1 MLLYRYIVK
10 EHIFPFLASLGIIIF
25 LFIMQQA
32 IFMLDRIVSKNIDPM
47 VVLEVFLIQLG
58 WILALGIP
66 MAILS
71 ATLMTF
77 GRMAGDNEIT
87 AIKASG
93 RSMAA
98 LVIPVISLGAVM
110 TVCLFFFHDLILPEA
125 NHHAANL
132 LGDISRKRP
141 AAFIEPGVLI
151 KDFPNYTLYVEHV
164 NSKTGD
170 LKGVRIFAD
179 DPNQDP
185 SVTVAESGNIRV
197 TGDAEY
203 IELSLFNG
211 ETHST
216 SRRKE
221 TDYFIARFAK
231 QVFYL
236 KNIDTR
242 LERTTEGSRG
252 DREKTI
258 AVMMRDVRGFQESNR
273 AAALEYTDVIDSAAG
288 FIARM
293 DTAAPAEKQVSGA
306 DTVAASA
313 GKQGT
318 RADTRAASAAV
329 HASQRQ
335 STDSGAAEKDS
346 AALAFTAWAAGL
358 RNGAGPALNKMRADN
373 AAADRYIRAKQANDK
388 EIARYMVEVHKK
400 FAIPI
405 ACIIFVFIGAPL
417 GIMARRGGLAVGAA
431 YSIFFFIIYWAGLI
445 SGENLADRQIIH
457 PAAAMWAGNVFLAI
471 CGAALMFLMMRETS
485 IGLSFFKNVF
495 GKNSSMVNYIR
506 GTRFFRVLRF
516 FFRLPWILFR
526 LPQWVLNKAGGL
538 LPMYLTGAFLGYAF
552 GLLAAL
558 VVIFVTIDYVSNLNR
573 FEQASYLQMG
583 LYYYYYLP
591 WIIQTVLPIVLFLS
605 SMFSMGRL
613 AKTSELTAMKA
624 AGLNIRQLTTPLLAL
639 GVLIS
644 VGVFFGGE
652 KYLPYANEQRRLIR
666 GNFSKDA
673 APEQPQKAVR
683 EYRRNFFYFG
693 TPEIMYVFN
702 EFCTEPQFFRR
713 VSRYTFTENRIA
725 ERVDAGE
732 AVFDGTGWG
741 FANGH
746 KRVFSDDGMSAA
758 AFTSLSDSVLKTE
771 PPEMVKRLKSVEEMS
786 YWELTGFIEAARRRG
801 EQVQKYMAELEFKIA
816 LPVMNFV
823 VVLFGLALAARSG
836 RKGGAALLGFG
847 LMLSFIYWILSRFT
861 LVFAQNGYIPVLW
874 GAWLGNAI
882 FFILGAVLYR
892 RAAH

>member
-10 EHIFPFLASLGIIIF
+10 EHIFPFLASLGIIVF

-32 IFMLDRIVSKNIDPM
+32 IFMLDRIVSKNINPM

-93 RSMAA
+93 RSMTA
-98 LVIPVISLGAVM
+98 LVVPVMALGAVM
-110 TVCLFFFHDLILPEA
+110 TVSLFFFHDLILPEA

-170 LKGVRIFAD
+170 LKGVRIFSD

-185 SVTVAESGNIRV
+185 NVTVSETGNIRV
-197 TGDAEY
+197 TGDGEY

-211 ETHST
+211 ETHSA
-216 SRRKE
+216 SRKNE
-221 TDYFIARFAK
+221 SDYFIARFAK

-258 AVMMRDVRGFQESNR
+258 AMMTQDVRAFKESNR
-273 AAALEYTDVIDSAAG
+273 EMALAYTSVLDSVG
-288 FIARM
+288 DFIARM
-293 DTAAPAEKQVSGA
+293 DTAGAGPADAPKE
-306 DTVAASA
+306 AA
-313 GKQGT
+313 Q
-318 RADTRAASAAV
+318 RNAV
-329 HASQRQ
+329 PPA
-335 STDSGAAEKDS
+335 DSGGAGAEKDS
-346 AALAFTAWAAGL
+346 AAIAFAAW
-358 RNGAGPALNKMRADN
+358 GAKLQSGVGHAIGRMRSDN
-373 AAADRYIRAKQANDK
+373 ITADRYIRAKQANDS
-388 EIARYMVEVHKK
+388 EIARYMVEIHKK
-400 FAIPI
+400 FAIPF
-405 ACIIFVFIGAPL
+405 ACIIFVLIGAPL
-417 GIMARRGGLAVGAA
+417 GIMARRGGLAVGAT
-431 YSIFFFIIYWAGLI
+431 YSVFFFVIYWAGLI
-445 SGENLADRQIIH
+445 SGENLADRQIIS
-457 PAAAMWAGNVFLAI
+457 PAVGMWAGNVFLAA
-471 CGAALMFLMMRETS
+471 CGAALMILMMRETS
-485 IGLSFFKNVF
+485 ISFSFAKNLF
-495 GKNSSMVNYIR
+495 GKNSSAAAYIA
-506 GTRFFRVLRF
+506 GTRLFRLLRVS
-516 FFRLPWILFR
+516 FRLPGILFR
-526 LPQWVLNKAGGL
+526 LPQRLLNRVGGVLPA
-538 LPMYLTGAFLGYAF
+538 YLMGTFLGYVF

-558 VVIFVTIDYVSNLNR
+558 VVIFVTIDYVSNISR
-573 FEQASYLQMG
+573 FEQASYFQVV

-591 WIIQTVLPIVLFLS
+591 WITLTVLPIVLFLS

-624 AGLNIRQLTTPLLAL
+624 AGVNIMQLTSPLLVLGAL
-639 GVLIS
+639 IAIGA
-644 VGVFFGGE
+644 FFGGE
-652 KYLPYANEQRRLIR
+652 KYIPHANEQRRLIR

-673 APEQPQKAVR
+673 KPEQPPKVVR

-693 TPEIMYVFN
+693 APEIMYVFN
-702 EFCTEPQFFRR
+702 EFCTEPQFFRK
-713 VSRYTFTENRIA
+713 VSRYVFTERGIT
-725 ERVDAGE
+725 ERVDAAE
-732 AVFDGTGWG
+732 AEFDGAAWSFVRGQR
-741 FANGH
+741 
-746 KRVFSDDGMSAA
+746 RVFSEDGMSASAFA
-758 AFTSLSDSVLKTE
+758 ALPDSVLTAE

-786 YWELTGFIEAARRRG
+786 YWELSGFIEAARRRG

-823 VVLFGLALAARSG
+823 VILFGLSLSARSG
-836 RKGGAALLGFG
+836 RKGGAALFG
-847 LMLSFIYWILSRFT
+847 LGLLLSFFYWILSRFA
-861 LVFAQNGYIPVLW
+861 LVFAQNGYIPTLW
-874 GAWLGNAI
+874 GAWIGNVI
-882 FFILGAVLYR
+882 FLIVGIALYR
-892 RAAH
+892 KAAH

>member
-10 EHIFPFLASLGIIIF
+10 EHIFPFLASLGIIVF

-47 VVLEVFLIQLG
+47 VVLEVFIIQLG

-98 LVIPVISLGAVM
+98 LVVPVMALAAVM
-110 TVCLFFFHDLILPEA
+110 TVSLFFFHDLILPEA

-141 AAFIEPGVLI
+141 AAFIESGVLI

-170 LKGVRIFAD
+170 LKGVRIFSD

-185 SVTVAESGNIRV
+185 NVTVAQTGNIRV
-197 TGDAEY
+197 TDDGEY

-216 SRRKE
+216 SRKNE
-221 TDYFIARFAK
+221 KDYFIARFAK

-242 LERTTEGSRG
+242 LERTTEGNRG

-258 AVMMRDVRGFQESNR
+258 TMMMDDVREFKESSR
-273 AAALEYTDVIDSAAG
+273 TMALAYTDVLDSVAD

-293 DTAAPAEKQVSGA
+293 DTVALTGKQVSHADSAAAPKETAPDNVRPAA
-306 DTVAASA
+306 DT
-313 GKQGT
+313 G
-318 RADTRAASAAV
+318 
-329 HASQRQ
+329 
-335 STDSGAAEKDS
+335 SGGYEKDS
-346 AALAFTAWAAGL
+346 LAYAFAAWGANLK
-358 RNGAGPALNKMRADN
+358 NGAGQAVSMMRSDN
-373 AAADRYIRAKQANDK
+373 ITVDRYIRAKQANDA
-388 EIARYMVEVHKK
+388 EIARYMVEIHKK
-400 FAIPI
+400 FAIPV
-405 ACIIFVFIGAPL
+405 ACIIFVLIGAPL
-417 GIMARRGGLAVGAA
+417 GIMARRGGLAVGAT
-431 YSIFFFIIYWAGLI
+431 YSVFFFVIYWASLI
-445 SGENLADRQIIH
+445 SGENLADRRIIS
-457 PAAAMWAGNVFLAI
+457 PAAGMWAGNVFLAA
-471 CGAALMFLMMRETS
+471 CGAALMILMMRETS
-485 IGLSFFKNVF
+485 ISLSFFKNLF
-495 GKNSSMVNYIR
+495 GKKSSAIVYIS
-506 GTRFFRVLRF
+506 GTRIFRLLRF
-516 FFRLPWILFR
+516 FFRLPGMLFR
-526 LPQWVLNKAGGL
+526 LPRRLLSKAGGI
-538 LPMYLTGAFLGYAF
+538 LPSYLMGTFLGYAF

-573 FEQASYLQMG
+573 FEQASYFQIG

-591 WIIQTVLPIVLFLS
+591 WITQTVLPIVLFLS

-613 AKTSELTAMKA
+613 AKTSELTAIKA
-624 AGLNIRQLTTPLLAL
+624 AGVNVRQLTMPLLAL
-639 GVLIS
+639 GALIS
-644 VGVFFGGE
+644 IGVFFGGE
-652 KYLPYANEQRRLIR
+652 KYIPHANEQRRLIR

-673 APEQPQKAVR
+673 RPEQPQKAVR

-693 TPEIMYVFN
+693 TPDIMYVFN

-713 VSRYTFTENRIA
+713 VSRYTFTENGIA
-725 ERVDAGE
+725 ERVDAAE
-732 AVFDGTGWG
+732 AEFDGIGWG
-741 FANGH
+741 FTHGER
-746 KRVFSDDGMSAA
+746 RVFSEDGMSAA
-758 AFTSLSDSVLKTE
+758 AFAALPDSVLKAE

-786 YWELTGFIEAARRRG
+786 YWELSGFIEAARRRG

-823 VVLFGLALAARSG
+823 VILFGLSLSARSG
-836 RKGGAALLGFG
+836 RKGGAALFG
-847 LMLSFIYWILSRFT
+847 LGLLLSFLYWILSRFA
-861 LVFAQNGYIPVLW
+861 LVFAQNGYIPTLW
-874 GAWLGNAI
+874 GAWIGNVI
-882 FFILGAVLYR
+882 FFILGIALYR
-892 RAAH
+892 KAAH

>member
-10 EHIFPFLASLGIIIF
+10 EHIFPFLASLGIIVF

-32 IFMLDRIVSKNIDPM
+32 IFMLDRIVSKNINPM

-98 LVIPVISLGAVM
+98 LVVPLMALGAVM
-110 TVCLFFFHDLILPEA
+110 TVSLFFFHDLILPEA

-164 NSKTGD
+164 NSKSGD
-170 LKGVRIFAD
+170 LKGVRIFSD

-185 SVTVAESGNIRV
+185 NVTVAETGNISV
-197 TGDAEY
+197 TGDGEY

-211 ETHST
+211 ETHSV
-216 SRRKE
+216 SRKNE
-221 TDYFIARFAK
+221 KDYFIARFAK

-242 LERTTEGSRG
+242 LERTTESSRG

-258 AVMMRDVRGFQESNR
+258 TMMMQDVRAFQESNWTMEM
-273 AAALEYTDVIDSAAG
+273 AYVNVLDSVGG

-293 DTAAPAEKQVSGA
+293 DTAAPAGQ
-306 DTVAASA
+306 AS
-313 GKQGT
+313 
-318 RADTRAASAAV
+318 RADSADAAANNARLPAAP
-329 HASQRQ
+329 
-335 STDSGAAEKDS
+335 GAGVVKDS
-346 AALAFTAWAAGL
+346 VAHAFTAWAANL
-358 RNGAGPALNKMRADN
+358 RNGIGQAIGRMRFDN
-373 AAADRYIRAKQANDK
+373 TTVERYIRAKQANDS

-400 FAIPI
+400 FAIPV
-405 ACIIFVFIGAPL
+405 ACIIFVLIGAPL
-417 GIMARRGGLAVGAA
+417 GIMARRGGLAVGAT
-431 YSIFFFIIYWAGLI
+431 YSVFFFIIYWVGLI
-445 SGENLADRQIIH
+445 SGENLADRQIIS
-457 PAAAMWAGNVFLAI
+457 PFVGMWAGNVFLAV
-471 CGAALMFLMMRETS
+471 CGAALMILMMRETS
-485 IGLSFFKNVF
+485 ISFSFFKNLF
-495 GKNSSMVNYIR
+495 GKNSSAAAYIT
-506 GTRFFRVLRF
+506 GTRLFRLLRV
-516 FFRLPWILFR
+516 FFRLPGILFR
-526 LPQWVLNKAGGL
+526 LPKRMLSIAGGI
-538 LPMYLTGAFLGYAF
+538 LPAYLMGTFLGYAF

-558 VVIFVTIDYVSNLNR
+558 VIIFITIDYVSNLNR
-573 FEQASYLQMG
+573 FEQASYFQMG

-624 AGLNIRQLTTPLLAL
+624 AGVNVRQLTMPLLAL
-639 GVLIS
+639 GALIS
-644 VGVFFGGE
+644 IGVFFAGE
-652 KYLPYANEQRRLIR
+652 KYIPHANEQRRLIR

-693 TPEIMYVFN
+693 TPDIMYVFN
-702 EFCTEPQFFRR
+702 EFCTEPQFFRKI
-713 VSRYTFTENRIA
+713 SRYTFTENGIA
-725 ERVDAGE
+725 ERVDAAE
-732 AVFDGTGWG
+732 AEFDSTGGWSFTYG
-741 FANGH
+741 QSH
-746 KRVFSDDGMSAA
+746 VFSEDGMSTA
-758 AFTSLSDSVLKTE
+758 AFATLSDTVLKTD

-786 YWELTGFIEAARRRG
+786 YWELSGFIEAARRRG

-823 VVLFGLALAARSG
+823 VILFGLSLSARSG
-836 RKGGAALLGFG
+836 RKGGAALFG
-847 LMLSFIYWILSRFT
+847 LGLLLSFIYWMLSRFA
-861 LVFAQNGYIPVLW
+861 LVFAQNGYIPTLW
-874 GAWLGNAI
+874 GAWIGNAI
-882 FFILGAVLYR
+882 FLILGIALYR
-892 RAAH
+892 KAAH